1 MEKVVI
7 KAVPN
12 PENPQLALK
21 YVGAKDYITPGTG
34 PDGKIIT
41 GLDENALDIIR
52 MEDAGEKKKLQASI
66 KKEREELERL
76 LGRELDVTSDFWDE
90 FFFIVEDGVT
100 LDPTNPMHRVVEKFL
115 IANKKVAPNEEAIE
129 DSEGEY
135 SNCLFFFYR
144 EEEEVDKT
152 AKNSLKKDRA
162 VAKLVNANENS
173 PERLVKIYSYLFGYD
188 AKNEVSP
195 TQAYVKIKE
204 MLDVTDKNT
213 LTQNIEKVLAVL
225 NLKPEELNT
234 KLVLDKAIKKRIV
247 TTKGNIYRRGD
258 IILGNDY
265 DEALD
270 YLMSPENSAE
280 LVSLKKEVDKA

>member
-1 MEKVVI
+1 MEKVII

-52 MEDAGEKKKLQASI
+52 MEDAGEKKKLQAAI

-76 LGRELDVTSDFWDE
+76 LGRDLDVTSDFWDD
-90 FFFIVEDGVT
+90 FYFIVEDDVV

-129 DSEGEY
+129 DSEGEFA
-135 SNCLFFFYR
+135 NCLFFFYR

-152 AKNSLKKDRA
+152 AKKSLKKDRA
-162 VAKLVNANENS
+162 VAKLVNVNENS

-204 MLDVTDKNT
+204 MLEATDKNT
-213 LTQNIEKVLAVL
+213 LTQNIEKVLTAL
-225 NLKPEELNT
+225 ELKPEELNT

>member
-52 MEDAGEKKKLQASI
+52 MEDAGEKKKLQAAI

-76 LGRELDVTSDFWDE
+76 LGRDLDVASDFWDD
-90 FFFIVEDGVT
+90 FYFIVEDGVT

-135 SNCLFFFYR
+135 LNCLFFFYR

-152 AKNSLKKDRA
+152 AKKSLKKDRA
-162 VAKLVNANENS
+162 VAKLVDVNENS

-204 MLDVTDKNT
+204 MLEATDKNT
-213 LTQNIEKVLAVL
+213 LTQNIEKVLAAM

-234 KLVLDKAIKKRIV
+234 KLVLDKAIKKRII

-258 IILGNDY
+258 IILGNNY
-265 DEALD
+265 DEALE

>member
-1 MEKVVI
+1 MEKVII

-162 VAKLVNANENS
+162 VAKLVNVNENN

>member
-162 VAKLVNANENS
+162 VAKLVNVNENS

>member
-144 EEEEVDKT
+144 EEEEVNKT

-162 VAKLVNANENS
+162 VAKLVNVNENS

>member
-1 MEKVVI
+1 MEKVII

-162 VAKLVNANENS
+162 VAKLVNVNENS

>member
-162 VAKLVNANENS
+162 VAKLVNVNENS

-213 LTQNIEKVLAVL
+213 LTQNIEKVLAVM

>member
-1 MEKVVI
+1 MEKVTI
-7 KAVPN
+7 KAIPN

-34 PDGKIIT
+34 PDGKLIT

-52 MEDAGEKKKLQASI
+52 MEDATEKKKVQAAI

-76 LGRELDVTSDFWDE
+76 LGRDLDTASDFWDD
-90 FFFIVEDGVT
+90 FYFVIEDGVI
-100 LDPTNPMHRVVEKFL
+100 LDPTNPMHRLIEKFL
-115 IANKKVAPNEEAIE
+115 IANKKVAPDQEATE
-129 DSEGEY
+129 DAEGEFQ
-135 SNCLFFFYR
+135 NCLFFFHR
-144 EEEEVDKT
+144 EEAELDKA
-152 AKNSLKKDRA
+152 AKNSLKKDKA
-162 VAKLVNANENS
+162 VAKLFTLSENH
-173 PERLVKIYSYLFGYD
+173 PDRLVKVYSYLFGYD
-188 AKNEVSP
+188 AKIEVSP
-195 TQAYVKIKE
+195 SQAYIKIKE
-204 MLDVTDKNT
+204 MLEVTDK
-213 LTQNIEKVLAVL
+213 LVLAQNIEKVTAALD
-225 NLKPEELNT
+225 LKPEELNT

-265 DEALD
+265 DEALE